1 MSTVIP
7 PQLEATLTRQAS
19 LLGLSL
25 QAYVAGILCKG
36 VRGLAALTREDLEQI
51 VANDTP
57 DRRAARAAA
66 VDRLRELRKGVILG
80 PGLTVPDLID
90 EGRRF

>member
-1 MSTVIP
+1 MSIVIP
-7 PQLEATLTRQAS
+7 PRLEATLARKAR

-25 QAYVAGILCKG
+25 QDYVEGILAREVCG
-36 VRGLAALTREDLEQI
+36 PAGLTREDLERM

-57 DRRAARAAA
+57 ELRAARAAA
-66 VDRLRELRKGVILG
+66 VDRLREVRRGVTLG
-80 PGLTVPDLID
+80 PELTVRDLID